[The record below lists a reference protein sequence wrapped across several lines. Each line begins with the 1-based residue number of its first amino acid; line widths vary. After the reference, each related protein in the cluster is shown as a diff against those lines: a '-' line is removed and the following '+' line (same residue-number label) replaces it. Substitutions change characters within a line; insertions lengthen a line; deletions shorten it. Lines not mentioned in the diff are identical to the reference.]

1 MTALP
6 AKHFAVGP
14 YRAEGL
20 CGPYGWWG
28 VMNKNGF
35 NVLTFA
41 DKPGAVVTDE
51 EHAKQIA
58 DAWNKTTEFVYP
70 QDTYVAPQHDQLTYA
85 QMAKYIRSQRF
96 VNGRWVSPIALLGGQ
111 KSKEAIDLYIEKKNT

>member
-28 VMNKNGF
+28 VLNKNGL

-41 DKPGAVVTDE
+41 DKPSAVVTDE

-58 DAWNKTTEFVYP
+58 DAWNQTTEFVYP
-70 QDTYVAPQHDQLTYA
+70 KDTYVAPVTTPMTADE
-85 QMAKYIRSQRF
+85 MAKYIRSQRF

-111 KSKEAIDLYIEKKNT
+111 KSKEAINSYIEENT

>member
-14 YRAEGL
+14 YCAEHLG
-20 CGPYGWWG
+20 GSYDWWG

-58 DAWNKTTEFVYP
+58 DAWNETKEFVYP
-70 QDTYVAPQHDQLTYA
+70 QDTYVAPQHDQLTYE

-96 VNGRWVSPIALLGGQ
+96 INGRWVSPIALLGGQ
-111 KSKEAIDLYIEKKNT
+111 KSKEAINLYIEENV

>member
-14 YRAEGL
+14 YRAEHLG
-20 CGPYGWWG
+20 GPYGWWG
-28 VMNKNGF
+28 VMNKNGL

-41 DKPGAVVTDE
+41 DRPGAVVTSE
-51 EHAKQIA
+51 LHAKQIA
-58 DAWNKTTEFVYP
+58 DAWNQTTEFVYP
-70 QDTYVAPQHDQLTYA
+70 QDTYIAPVTTPMTDDE
-85 QMAKYIRSQRF
+85 MAKYVRSQRL

-111 KSKEAIDLYIEKKNT
+111 KSKEALDLYVEENTK

>member
-14 YRAEGL
+14 YRAERLG
-20 CGPYGWWG
+20 GPYGWWS

-35 NVLTFA
+35 NVLTFS
-41 DKPGAVVTDE
+41 DKPGAVVTNE
-51 EHAKQIA
+51 LHAKQIA

-70 QDTYVAPQHDQLTYA
+70 QDTYVAPVTTPMTADE
-85 QMAKYIRSQRF
+85 MAKYIRSQRF
-96 VNGRWVSPIALLGGQ
+96 VNKRWVSPIALLGGQ
-111 KSKEAIDLYIEKKNT
+111 KSKEAINLYIEENT